1 MDEVRLILREEREKY
16 PKIRFIS
23 PEEQSR
29 FKESIKQFSGKAYD
43 SLNIPKDGSL
53 NGSNVWKVLWL
64 NQIGIRTATIPEIY
78 SATDNGMNLRGA
90 YEDGREVIL
99 RSNGDLFSNNNYLA
113 QKLAEDLH
121 LTNFDNPYIVKGL
134 GIKRDE
140 KSDYGLSF
148 LVDNDIEVI
157 KAKDFHHKNNRKKFT
172 RINEDYSIDFDK
184 KGEITFYAREDGLS
198 WLYVGVDCDLGSY
211 VVHLASSYDLGRVVV
226 VSDAEGAAP
235 NFCEGNLIN
244 AERAGIRE
252 AQKIPAEEK
261 NIVNPTLEQ
270 VLVIGT
276 KYVSEAYREAYN
288 SEIKKLYE

>member
-64 NQIGIRTATIPEIY
+64 NQTGIRTATIPEIY

-226 VSDAEGAAP
+226 VSDAEGV
-235 NFCEGNLIN
+235 
-244 AERAGIRE
+244 
-252 AQKIPAEEK
+252 QKIFEIYISQLKQEAEKQKLEIEEK
-261 NIVNPTLEQ
+261 FSKALRYLQT
-270 VLVIGT
+270 G
-276 KYVSEAYREAYN
+276 
-288 SEIKKLYE
+288 KL

>member
-1 MDEVRLILREEREKY
+1 MQTKTQY
-16 PKIRFIS
+16 KFIS

-29 FKESIKQFSGKAYD
+29 FKESINQFSGKAYD

-64 NQIGIRTATIPEIY
+64 NQTGIRTATIPEIY
-78 SATDNGMNLRGA
+78 SATDNG
-90 YEDGREVIL
+90 
-99 RSNGDLFSNNNYLA
+99 SNGDLFSNNNYLA

-134 GIKRDE
+134 KIKEDE
-140 KSDYGLSF
+140 KSVYGLSF
-148 LVDNDIEVI
+148 LVDTAEVI
-157 KAKDFHHKNNRKKFT
+157 EAKDFHYKNNRKKFT
-172 RINEDYSIDFDK
+172 RINEDYSIEFNDEGTRTLYTRK
-184 KGEITFYAREDGLS
+184 DGLS
-198 WLYVGVDCDLGSY
+198 RLFVSGVCGLSSNDF
-211 VVHLASSYDLGRVVV
+211 HLAYSYDLGRVVV

>member
-1 MDEVRLILREEREKY
+1 MKNIRLIPREEREKY
-16 PKIRFIS
+16 PKIRFIF

-29 FKESIKQFSGKAYD
+29 FEGSIKQFSGKAYD

-64 NQIGIRTATIPEIY
+64 NQTGIRTATVPEIY
-78 SATDNGMNLRGA
+78 SAIDNGMNLRGK

-99 RSNGDLFSNNNYLA
+99 RSNGDSCSKNDYLA
-113 QKLAEDLH
+113 QQLASDLH
-121 LTNFDNPYIVKGL
+121 LTTFDNPYIVKGL
-134 GIKRDE
+134 KIKPDE
-140 KSDYGLSF
+140 KSFYGLSF
-148 LVDNDIEVI
+148 LVDTAEVI
-157 KAKDFHHKNNRKKFT
+157 EAKDFHYKNNRKKFT
-172 RINEDYSIDFDK
+172 RINEDYSIEFNDEGTRTLYTRK
-184 KGEITFYAREDGLS
+184 DGLS
-198 WLYVGVDCDLGSY
+198 RLFVSGVCGLSSNDF
-211 VVHLASSYDLGRVVV
+211 HLAYSYDLGRVVV